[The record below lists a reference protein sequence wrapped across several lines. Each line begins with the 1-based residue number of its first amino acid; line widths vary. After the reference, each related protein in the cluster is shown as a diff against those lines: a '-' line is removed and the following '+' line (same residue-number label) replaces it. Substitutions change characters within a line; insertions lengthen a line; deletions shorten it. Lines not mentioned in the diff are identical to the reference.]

1 MKHPFAVTLDSGS
14 SLANLTGSWR
24 TMRPV
29 YVDRLP
35 PCNHA
40 CPAGENIQ
48 AWLYHSESGDY
59 ESAWR
64 VLTQDNPMPAVMG
77 RVCYHPCEGACNRA
91 QVDET
96 VGINSVE
103 RFLGDEAVK
112 RNWRRKAPVAL
123 NRLVA
128 EEMLDRID
136 SNRFVDL
143 RPIAGALAWVIADP
157 PHHGGHRVVLREHA
171 PGTFVVA
178 RFRLVEPRLDVF
190 AGRTGMIARRQAVHI
205 DRTHGAPGAGEIG
218 EAAAA
223 IERDGERVLH
233 PASSSGS
240 SSLNSVMLRSAMACS
255 RASRCEPA
263 ASLNKC
269 SKRRCGLRYSATG
282 TGRRIFRLLV
292 TMPYSASKTGNSPDS
307 TANRAR
313 RTVSCEAEPQPSGH
327 GT

>member
-1 MKHPFAVTLDSGS
+1 MGADGKECRVE
-14 SLANLTGSWR
+14 
-24 TMRPV
+24 
-29 YVDRLP
+29 
-35 PCNHA
+35 
-40 CPAGENIQ
+40 PAGLHRFEN
-48 AWLYHSESGDY
+48 
-59 ESAWR
+59 
-64 VLTQDNPMPAVMG
+64 V
-77 RVCYHPCEGACNRA
+77 
-91 QVDET
+91 VDL
-96 VGINSVE
+96 GIELEFRIEHIARQSV
-103 RFLGDEAVK
+103 LGDAKAHHPAGRGPGIVY
-112 RNWRRKAPVAL
+112 RNAMPHASQMIGRRKTGRSRADHQHALSAFCLGRRKAPVAL

-128 EEMLDRID
+128 EETLDRID
-136 SNRFVDL
+136 PNSFVDL
-143 RPIAGALAWVIADP
+143 RPIAGALAGVIADP
-157 PHHGGHRVVLREHA
+157 PHHSGHRVVLREHV

-178 RFRLVEPRLDVF
+178 RFRVVKPRLDVF

-205 DRTHGAPGAGEIG
+205 DRTHRAPRAGEIG

-269 SKRRCGLRYSATG
+269 AKRRCGLRYSATE

-307 TANRAR
+307 TASRAR